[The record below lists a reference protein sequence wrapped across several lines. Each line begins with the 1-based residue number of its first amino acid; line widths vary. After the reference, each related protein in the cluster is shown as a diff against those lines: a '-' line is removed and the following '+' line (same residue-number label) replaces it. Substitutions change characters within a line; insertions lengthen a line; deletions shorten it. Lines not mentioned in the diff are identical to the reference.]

1 MMKGTNIFVT
11 AHSNGT
17 NAGGC
22 TRDPSRP
29 AVASLN
35 QERFKLGS
43 HVVCARDALALP
55 IVADGE
61 AVSVCYEQ
69 RGGCL
74 STV

>member
-1 MMKGTNIFVT
+1 MQGTNISVT

-22 TRDPSRP
+22 PRDPSRP

-43 HVVCARDALALP
+43 HVSCAGDALALL

-61 AVSVCYEQ
+61 AVSV
-69 RGGCL
+69 
-74 STV
+74 